1 MQAPTKPSLLTNRPE
16 PIPLKG
22 LLAPPRPETFH
33 PTSTSLFGGLPSG
46 EKGNRQGITHTNPV
60 TRSQK
65 RRLQRK
71 RSSTNPSK
79 LQGKLSRYDF
89 PFSYSTR
96 EHSFS
101 DGGRE
106 VAVLQS
112 ELATHYTGPVG
123 LTDRTGLRNRTARLS
138 LAVQNPFSPCTV
150 THTDLSSGR
159 GNKESPTKRSHF
171 RGSLQPQCGILQ
183 QYISCGKA
191 YQFTCL
197 PFGLTSAPRTFT
209 MVLKPTA
216 GILRKMGIRIIL
228 YLDDMLI
235 MNSTFKGAREDI
247 LTLKCILES
256 LGFLI
261 NLEKS
266 IFIPVQVI
274 EFLGIFEDSTNM
286 RFLLPEENVA
296 AIQKECRHLVSR
308 QVASLSQLSH
318 IEQFSIECRK

>member
-1 MQAPTKPSLLTNRPE
+1 MILQRRSPKQFILRRMQAPTKPSLLTNRPE

-22 LLAPPRPETFH
+22 LLAPPRPEIFH

-46 EKGNRQGITHTNPV
+46 ENGNRQGITHTNPV
-60 TRSQK
+60 TRSPK

-89 PFSYSTR
+89 PFSYFTR

-101 DGGRE
+101 VGVRE

-112 ELATHYTGPVG
+112 ELETHYTRPVD

-183 QYISCGKA
+183 QSISCGKA

-197 PFGLTSAPRTFT
+197 PVGLTSAPRTFT

-228 YLDDMLI
+228 
-235 MNSTFKGAREDI
+235 
-247 LTLKCILES
+247 
-256 LGFLI
+256 
-261 NLEKS
+261 
-266 IFIPVQVI
+266 
-274 EFLGIFEDSTNM
+274 
-286 RFLLPEENVA
+286 
-296 AIQKECRHLVSR
+296 
-308 QVASLSQLSH
+308 
-318 IEQFSIECRK
+318 